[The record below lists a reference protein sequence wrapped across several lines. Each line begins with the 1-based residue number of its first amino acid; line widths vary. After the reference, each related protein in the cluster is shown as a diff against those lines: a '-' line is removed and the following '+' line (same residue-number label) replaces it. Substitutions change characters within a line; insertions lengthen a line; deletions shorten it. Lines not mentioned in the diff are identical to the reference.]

1 MSLGPARHLGQDIW
15 FRYLAPSC
23 LTQGVALDRNSF
35 LGDTENDVWPKLNW
49 LPPSV
54 VLGKCSFI
62 LPPKNRIHV
71 SVFQSSQSRS
81 LYHDLCLD
89 SVFKSSQSQRLYH
102 DLSLVRWYAFLS
114 RTALD
119 QKAYHLTLLKTWLF
133 GSEAAQTK
141 RSIFEQSQVI
151 RKMISSPNYLDCPH
165 WLVSQVLEIDFR
177 SGVVFVWVPILT

>member
-1 MSLGPARHLGQDIW
+1 MSLGQARHLGRDIW
-15 FRYLAPSC
+15 FRYPDPSC

-71 SVFQSSQSRS
+71 SVFKSSQSQS

-89 SVFKSSQSQRLYH
+89 SVENGISGFRLRFTISR
-102 DLSLVRWYAFLS
+102 SLIS
-114 RTALD
+114 R
-119 QKAYHLTLLKTWLF
+119 
-133 GSEAAQTK
+133 
-141 RSIFEQSQVI
+141 
-151 RKMISSPNYLDCPH
+151 YLA
-165 WLVSQVLEIDFR
+165 WSYLGLQVLSESEPLSWSLLRFRWERNFGFPSSVFSLRSDFR
-177 SGVVFVWVPILT
+177 EESMGLVIVIINRI

>member
-1 MSLGPARHLGQDIW
+1 MSLGQARHLGRDIW
-15 FRYLAPSC
+15 FRYPDPSC

-71 SVFQSSQSRS
+71 SVFKSSESQS

-89 SVFKSSQSQRLYH
+89 SVENRILGFRLQFTVSRSLISRYLAWSCLGLQVLLES
-102 DLSLVRWYAFLS
+102 DPLSWCLLRFRRERHFGFLFSVYAFLFYDFPLS
-114 RTALD
+114 GLIVS
-119 QKAYHLTLLKTWLF
+119 
-133 GSEAAQTK
+133 GS
-141 RSIFEQSQVI
+141 
-151 RKMISSPNYLDCPH
+151 SSPLR
-165 WLVSQVLEIDFR
+165 VRASIMIFA
-177 SGVVFVWVPILT
+177 